1 MLLGGL
7 AHIVTSSRVPR
18 FALAVERSL
27 LEGFLALVAFC
38 SLLPFPP
45 SLFSFC
51 LSLFS
56 CEGLRWAIALHHAEP
71 GGGHLTGNQAPRSYS
86 MTLGALETHDVV
98 GFAFSSLLSCPS
110 VSFPSLSEHGW
121 RHCKSSIRRFGTL
134 CHYSSVLCPELS
146 YTLFLFFGIVPFV
159 IFTLSLF
166 FGLVPF
172 YVRILRTFGCTYLWD
187 GLGLGWGFGF
197 VLVFFLKVFL
207 NVWVPCF

>member
-1 MLLGGL
+1 
-7 AHIVTSSRVPR
+7 
-18 FALAVERSL
+18 
-27 LEGFLALVAFC
+27 
-38 SLLPFPP
+38 
-45 SLFSFC
+45 
-51 LSLFS
+51 
-56 CEGLRWAIALHHAEP
+56 
-71 GGGHLTGNQAPRSYS
+71 

-121 RHCKSSIRRFGTL
+121 RHCKSSIRRFATL

-172 YVRILRTFGCTYLWD
+172 YVCILRTFGCTYLWD

-207 NVWVPCF
+207 NVWAQASKRLKVFLNVWAHTSKRLKVVLNVWAWPAKRLNKLLKVWVQTSKRSKVLLNV